1 MAVLD
6 NLEPK
11 AVFHFFEELCSI
23 PHGTFDT
30 KRISDYCVRFA
41 KDRGLEV
48 IQDEANNVIIRKSGT
63 EGYEDSDPV
72 IIQGHLDMVCDK
84 TEDSD
89 HDFKKDGLDLY
100 TEDGFVKARNTT
112 LGGDDGIA
120 VAMALALL
128 DSRDIPH
135 PPLEALF
142 TTDEETGMGGAM
154 AADLTLLK
162 GTKLINIDSEEE
174 GYLTCGCA
182 GGVTCRTSFALESR
196 PDKGLSVK
204 LRISGLKGGH
214 SGAEIHMQR
223 GNALKLMGQLLH
235 RLDRDKG
242 LRLVSLEGGS
252 KENVIAMDCTAIL
265 LAPEGSLEDIKKEAR
280 ALKETWDVEFMGD
293 EPGLKVTV
301 EENGEQQLSAATPER
316 TSQVIDYLY
325 LMPNGPQAYSRGLA
339 GLVETSLNPGVASA
353 EGGLLTVHTLV
364 RSSVDSQ
371 KQALADRLRT
381 LAALCGAAF
390 TTDSD
395 YPGWMYREHSPLR
408 DIMVDTYRE
417 RYGEDPRVIT
427 IHAGLECG
435 LFLGKRPDLDCVS
448 FGPDI
453 PDVHSV
459 RERLDIASTERCY
472 DYLKAVLAK
481 CR

>member
-41 KDRGLEV
+41 KERGLEV
-48 IQDEANNVIIRKSGT
+48 LQDEANNVIIRKSGT
-63 EGYEDSDPV
+63 EGYEGSNPV
-72 IIQGHLDMVCDK
+72 IIQGHLDMVCGK

-89 HDFKKDGLDLY
+89 HDFTKDGLDLY
-100 TEDGFVKARNTT
+100 TEEGFVKARNTT

-120 VAMALALL
+120 IAMALALL
-128 DSRDIPH
+128 DSKDIPH

-182 GGVTCRTSFALESR
+182 GGITCRTSFSLDPQ
-196 PDKGLSVK
+196 PDKGLAVK

-214 SGAEIHMQR
+214 SGAEIHMQK

-235 RLDRDKG
+235 RLNRDAG

-252 KENVIAMDCTAIL
+252 KENVIAMDCTATL
-265 LAPEGSLEDIKKEAR
+265 LVAEGGLEKLEKEAQ
-280 ALKETWDVEFMGD
+280 AMKETWDVEFMGD

-301 EENGEQQLSAATPER
+301 EGAQGQELSAASPER
-316 TSQVIDYLY
+316 TTQIIDYLY
-325 LMPNGPQAYSRGLA
+325 LMPNGPQAYSRGLE
-339 GLVETSLNPGVASA
+339 GLVETSLNPGVASMK
-353 EGGLLTVHTLV
+353 GDILTIHALV
-364 RSSVDSQ
+364 RSSVDS
-371 KQALADRLRT
+371 KKEALADRLRT
-381 LAALCGAAF
+381 LAALCGGDF
-390 TTDSD
+390 TADSD
-395 YPGWMYREHSPLR
+395 YPGWMYKEHSPLR
-408 DIMVDTYRE
+408 EIMVDTYRQM
-417 RYGEDPRVIT
+417 YGEDPKVIT

-459 RERLDIASTERCY
+459 RERLDIASTKRCY

>member
-41 KDRGLEV
+41 EERGLEV
-48 IQDEANNVIIRKSGT
+48 VQDEANNVIIRKNGT
-63 EGYEDSDPV
+63 EGYETSEPV
-72 IIQGHLDMVCDK
+72 IIQGHLDMVCEK

-100 TEDGFVKARNTT
+100 IEDGFVKAKNTS

-120 VAMALALL
+120 IAMALAIL
-128 DSRDIPH
+128 DSKDIPH

-154 AADLTLLK
+154 AVDLSALK

-182 GGVTCRTSFALESR
+182 GGITCRTSFALDRQTSR
-196 PDKGLSVK
+196 GLSLVI
-204 LRISGLKGGH
+204 RISGLRGGH
-214 SGAEIHMQR
+214 SGAEIHMQK

-235 RLDRDKG
+235 QLNQETG
-242 LRLVSLEGGS
+242 LQLVSLSGGS
-252 KENVIAMDCTAIL
+252 KENVIAMDCTASV
-265 LAPEGSLEDIKKEAR
+265 LAPAGSLEKIEKA
-280 ALKETWDVEFMGD
+280 AQAMKETWDVEFMGE

-301 EENGEQQLSAATPER
+301 EEAGEKELEAAAPER
-316 TSQVIDYLY
+316 TTQVIDYLY
-325 LMPNGPQAYSRGLA
+325 LMPNGTQDYSRGLA
-339 GLVETSLNPGVASA
+339 GLVETSLNPGVMSVKDDV
-353 EGGLLTVHTLV
+353 LTICTLV
-364 RSSVDSQ
+364 RSSVDS
-371 KQALADRLRT
+371 KKEALQERLRT
-381 LAALCGAAF
+381 LAALFDADFAA
-390 TTDSD
+390 DSD
-395 YPGWMYREHSPLR
+395 YPGWMYKEHSPLR
-408 DIMVDTYRE
+408 EIMVDTYKE
-417 RYGEDPRVIT
+417 MYGEDPKVIT

-453 PDVHSV
+453 LDVHSV
-459 RERLDIASTERCY
+459 REKLDIASTERCY